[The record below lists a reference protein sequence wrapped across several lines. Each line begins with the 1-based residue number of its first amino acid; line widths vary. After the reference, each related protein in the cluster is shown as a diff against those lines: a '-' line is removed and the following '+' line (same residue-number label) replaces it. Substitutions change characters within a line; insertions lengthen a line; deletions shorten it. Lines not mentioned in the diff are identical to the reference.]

1 MNMYKKA
8 INMNQV
14 PATVNSNRKNKIR
27 VSLFLAILLLLPLF
41 VRSPYLLHVMIITA
55 LYIILAAALR
65 LPLITGRF
73 NIGIVAF
80 AAIGAYTS
88 ALLASKLGVNVWLA
102 LLAGC
107 AVSGVVA
114 FGLGLIILRVSGLYF
129 AMLTMCLLEML
140 RHYLLWHRKLTG
152 GVMGIL
158 NIPSPTIWGFDLG
171 ADKVPFY
178 YLTMIVMVFS
188 IWFIYR
194 MERSRAGMAFQAIGQ
209 SDLLSEHLGINIARY
224 RNLAFVVSG
233 IFAGLMGGM
242 IAHYLHYTSPEDWT
256 IMQSL
261 TIQIFMVVGGRGS
274 PWGPIVGTVV
284 LMAISEILRPT
295 KEVLPLVYGAI
306 LIPVIL
312 FYPRGIVG
320 FPHSISQWWSR
331 RGQPRFS
338 ASR

>member
-8 INMNQV
+8 MNMNRV
-14 PATVNSNRKNKIR
+14 RTAGNPDRKNKIR
-27 VSLFLAILLLLPLF
+27 VSLLLTLLLLLPLF
-41 VRSPYLLHVMIITA
+41 VRSPYLLHVVIITA

-88 ALLASKLGVNVWLA
+88 AVLA

-107 AVSGVVA
+107 AASGVVA

-158 NIPSPTIWGFDLG
+158 NIPSPTLWGFDLG

-209 SDLLSEHLGINIARY
+209 SDPLSEHLGINIARY
-224 RNLAFVVSG
+224 RLLAFVVSG
-233 IFAGLMGGM
+233 IFAALMGGM

-284 LMAISEILRPT
+284 LMALSEILRPT

-312 FYPRGIVG
+312 FYPRGLVG
-320 FPHSISQWWSR
+320 LPHSISQWYAR
-331 RGQPRFS
+331 RGQPRFYP
-338 ASR
+338 SR

>member
-1 MNMYKKA
+1 MVMNRVRA
-8 INMNQV
+8 AEN
-14 PATVNSNRKNKIR
+14 PDRKNKIR
-27 VSLFLAILLLLPLF
+27 LSVILAVLLLLPVF
-41 VRSPYLLHVMIITA
+41 FRSPYLLHVMIITA
-55 LYIILAAALR
+55 LYVILAAALR

-88 ALLASKLGVNVWLA
+88 ALLAVKSGVNVWLA

-107 AVSGVVA
+107 AASGVVA

-129 AMLTMCLLEML
+129 GMLTMCLLEML

-178 YLTMIVMVFS
+178 YLTVIIMVIS

-209 SDLLSEHLGINIARY
+209 SDLLSQHLGINIARY
-224 RNLAFVVSG
+224 RLLAFVVSG
-233 IFAGLMGGM
+233 IFAALMGGM

-274 PWGPIVGTVV
+274 PWGPIIGTVV
-284 LMAISEILRPT
+284 LMALSEILRPT
-295 KEVLPLVYGAI
+295 KEILPLVYGAI

-312 FYPRGIVG
+312 FYPRGLVG
-320 FPHSISQWWSR
+320 LPQSISQWFAR
-331 RGQPRFS
+331 RGQSRFS
-338 ASR
+338 A

>member
-1 MNMYKKA
+1 MNRVRA
-8 INMNQV
+8 
-14 PATVNSNRKNKIR
+14 AGSSDRKNKIR
-27 VSLFLAILLLLPLF
+27 GSVILAILLLLPVF
-41 VRSPYLLHVMIITA
+41 VRSPYLLHVLIITA
-55 LYIILAAALR
+55 LYTILAAALR

-88 ALLASKLGVNVWLA
+88 ALLAVKLEVNVWLA

-107 AVSGVVA
+107 ALSGVVA

-129 AMLTMCLLEML
+129 GMLTMCLLEML

-171 ADKVPFY
+171 ADKVSFY
-178 YLTMIVMVFS
+178 YLTLAIMVLS

-209 SDLLSEHLGINIARY
+209 SDLLSEHLGINITRY
-224 RNLAFVVSG
+224 RLLAFAVSG

-284 LMAISEILRPT
+284 LMALSEVLRPT

-306 LIPVIL
+306 LIPIIL
-312 FYPRGIVG
+312 FYPRGLVG
-320 FPHSISQWWSR
+320 LPQSISGWFGR
-331 RGQPRFS
+331 RGQARLPG
-338 ASR
+338 

>member
-1 MNMYKKA
+1 MYEKA
-8 INMNQV
+8 LRLKQV
-14 PATVNSNRKNKIR
+14 RATVNSNRKNKIR
-27 VSLFLAILLLLPLF
+27 IFLLLAVLLVLPLF
-41 VRSPYLLHVMIITA
+41 IRSPYLLHVAIITA
-55 LYIILAAALR
+55 LYIILATALR

-80 AAIGAYTS
+80 AAVGAYTS
-88 ALLASKLGVNVWLA
+88 ALLALKLGVNVWLA

-129 AMLTMCLLEML
+129 GMLTMCLLEML

-194 MERSRAGMAFQAIGQ
+194 IERSRAGMAFQAIGQ

-224 RNLAFVVSG
+224 RLLAFVVSG

-242 IAHYLHYTSPEDWT
+242 TAHFLHYTSPEDWT

-274 PWGPIVGTVV
+274 AWGPIVGTTV
-284 LMAISEILRPT
+284 LMTISEMLRGS
-295 KEVLPLVYGAI
+295 KEYLPLVYGAI

-312 FYPRGIVG
+312 FYPRGLVG
-320 FPHSISQWWSR
+320 LPHSISRWVARLRQR
-331 RGQPRFS
+331 
-338 ASR
+338 

>member
-1 MNMYKKA
+1 MNTYEKA
-8 INMNQV
+8 IRMNQAR
-14 PATVNSNRKNKIR
+14 ATMNPNRKSKIR
-27 VSLFLAILLLLPLF
+27 VYLLLAILLVLPLF
-41 VRSPYLLHVMIITA
+41 IRSPYLLHVAIITA

-88 ALLASKLGVNVWLA
+88 ALLALKMGANVWLA

-107 AVSGVVA
+107 AASGVAA

-129 AMLTMCLLEML
+129 GMLTMCLLEML
-140 RHYLLWHRKLTG
+140 RYYLLWHRELTG

-171 ADKVPFY
+171 ANKVSFY
-178 YLTMIVMVFS
+178 YLTMIVTVFS

-194 MERSRAGMAFQAIGQ
+194 IERSRAGMAFQAIGQ
-209 SDLLSEHLGINIARY
+209 SDLLSGHLGINIARY
-224 RNLAFVVSG
+224 RLLAFVVSG

-242 IAHYLHYTSPEDWT
+242 TAHFLHYTSPEDWT

-274 PWGPIVGTVV
+274 PWGPIVGTSV
-284 LMAISEILRPT
+284 LMTISELLRGS
-295 KEVLPLVYGAI
+295 KEYLPLVYGAV

-312 FYPRGIVG
+312 FYPRGLVG
-320 FPHSISQWWSR
+320 LPHSISQWFAR
-331 RGQPRFS
+331 RRQG
-338 ASR
+338 